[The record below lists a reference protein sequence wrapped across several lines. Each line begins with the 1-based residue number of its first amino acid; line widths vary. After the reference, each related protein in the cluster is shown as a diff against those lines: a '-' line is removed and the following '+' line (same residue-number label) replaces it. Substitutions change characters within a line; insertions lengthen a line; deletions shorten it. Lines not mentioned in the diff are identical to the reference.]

1 MSPRKST
8 FNIKA
13 LISKAR
19 KLAFQEVREESKAVR
34 REDKKWRELEKP
46 KSLRAA
52 RKHREEAERRVQ
64 AAAWK
69 ADNRRLAEQE
79 KEELERLEKERKK
92 KLIVPKMTEAERRFM
107 TEEVAKA
114 REESKRRMRNRCT
127 AEGEYNRMVSVT
139 NNNRDDSVIEAST
152 IEGAIAALTVTL
164 EENLAMPV
172 VKNSRHNNRIDESH
186 KERKSNAIGKGK
198 MKSKKFKFLDDVD
211 FVGTHFHPSDVDEDE
226 AEYEEEEE
234 GYDDG
239 QFEDQYR
246 PCVQLEEYFNI
257 LIKV

>member
-13 LISKAR
+13 LISNAR
-19 KLAFQEVREESKAVR
+19 KLAVQEAREESEALR
-34 REDKKWRELEKP
+34 REDKKWREREKP
-46 KSLRAA
+46 KSILAA
-52 RKHREEAERRVQ
+52 RKHREEAERRAQ
-64 AAAWK
+64 AAARK

-92 KLIVPKMTEAERRFM
+92 KLIVPKVTDSERRRL

-127 AEGEYNRMVSVT
+127 AEDGYNRMVSVT

-152 IEGAIAALTVTL
+152 IEGAIAALTATL
-164 EENLAMPV
+164 KENLAVPV
-172 VKNSRHNNRIDESH
+172 VKNSRHNNHIYESH
-186 KERKSNAIGKGK
+186 KERKSNAIRKGK
-198 MKSKKFKFLDDVD
+198 MKSTNFKNLDDVD
-211 FVGTHFHPSDVDEDE
+211 FGGTEFHLSDVDEDE
-226 AEYEEEEE
+226 AEYEEEEG